1 MYDHDMMMIESKL
14 FFFLQQI
21 STMPAVSSR
30 SIHYRALRR
39 LRKENENLIR
49 KMKKITASQ
58 LCQAA
63 YHNIT
68 SAVPTVPNAPAT
80 AVDEPPIDQ
89 GELLQVIFTIITKHG
104 LTQFCI
110 PDLLELT
117 KLLMGSDMEGI

>member
-1 MYDHDMMMIESKL
+1 
-14 FFFLQQI
+14 
-21 STMPAVSSR
+21 
-30 SIHYRALRR
+30 
-39 LRKENENLIR
+39 
-49 KMKKITASQ
+49 MKKITASQ
-58 LCQAA
+58 LRQAA

-68 SAVPTVPNAPAT
+68 SGVPTVSNAPAT

-104 LTQFCI
+104 LTQSCI